1 MGLKC
6 GIVGLPNVGKS
17 TLFNALTAGK
27 AAAENYAFCTIDQNI
42 GIAEIADSR
51 LAQLAAIAQ
60 SEKSSPTAVEFVDI
74 AGLVRGAS
82 QNAGLGNRF
91 LSHIREAQ
99 GIAHV
104 ARCFVDGDIAHVEG
118 RVRPREDIDIVNL
131 ELSLADLAT
140 VEKIIERNRRPAAT
154 GEREARA
161 IVAVAEKIGA
171 ALAQGLPARA
181 VELNEREAERARAFF
196 LLTAKPVLYVANVDE
211 DGIRRQSV
219 GGRSRRNR
227 ARRRRA
233 FGARLR
239 APRSRNCRHVP
250 TPKNWSFCAIWG
262 SPKPASGAWRGRRT
276 RCSDCR
282 FFSPPGAK
290 RRAPLDFPPRH
301 LRARGGGRHSHRFR
315 QKIHPRRSRRLGG
328 IPALRRRDRRARSR
342 KNAARR
348 RGLYRPRRRCD
359 SFPRRRLA
367 RRDDV

>member
-51 LAQLAAIAQ
+51 LAQLAAVAQ
-60 SEKSSPTAVEFVDI
+60 SEKIVPTAVEFVDI

-140 VEKIIERNRRPAAT
+140 VEKIIDRNRRPAAT

-211 DGIRRQSV
+211 GGFGDNPLAAEVAAIARADGAPLV
-219 GGRSRRNR
+219 PVC
-227 ARRRRA
+227 
-233 FGARLR
+233 ARLE
-239 APRSRNCRHVP
+239 AEI
-250 TPKNWSFCAIWG
+250 ADM
-262 SPKPASGAWRGRRT
+262 
-276 RCSDCR
+276 SDAEKLE
-282 FFSPPGAK
+282 F
-290 RRAPLDFPPRH
+290 
-301 LRARGGGRHSHRFR
+301 LRD
-315 QKIHPRRSRRLGG
+315 LGL
-328 IPALRRRDRRARSR
+328 AET
-342 KNAARR
+342 
-348 RGLYRPRRRCD
+348 GLG
-359 SFPRRRLA
+359 RLA
-367 RRDDV
+367 RAAHEMLGLSVFFTAGRKEARAWTFRRGICAREAAGVIHTDFAKKFIRAEVAGWEEYLRCGGETGAREAGKMRLEGADYVVREGDVIHFRVGA

>member
-60 SEKSSPTAVEFVDI
+60 SEKIVPTAVEFVDI

-196 LLTAKPVLYVANVDE
+196 FADREAGFVCRQCRRRR
-211 DGIRRQSV
+211 IRRQPV

-233 FGARLR
+233 VGARLR
-239 APRSRNCRHVP
+239 APRSRDRRHVRRR
-250 TPKNWSFCAIWG
+250 KIGVSARF
-262 SPKPASGAWRGRRT
+262 GARRN
-276 RCSDCR
+276 RPRALGAGGARDAWIVG
-282 FFSPPGAK
+282 FFH
-290 RRAPLDFPPRH
+290 RRAQRGARLDFPSRH

-328 IPALRRRDRRARSR
+328 ISALRRRDRRARSR
-342 KNAARR
+342 QNAARR
-348 RGLYRPRRRCD
+348 RGLCRPRRRCD

-367 RRDDV
+367 RRDDA